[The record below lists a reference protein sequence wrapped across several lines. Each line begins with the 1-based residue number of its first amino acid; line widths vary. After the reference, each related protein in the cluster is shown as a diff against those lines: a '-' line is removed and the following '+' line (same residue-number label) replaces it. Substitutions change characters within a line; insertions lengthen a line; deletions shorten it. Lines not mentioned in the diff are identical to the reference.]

1 MAEYAKNEGVTT
13 QDDVTDGDNDD
24 FSVALKRFGYCVDAE
39 SINRNFQ
46 RDDMRFYAGSPD
58 NGWQW
63 PDRVLALRQND
74 PNGARPCL
82 TINKLPQHVHQITN
96 EQRQNR
102 ASIKVLPVDDKA
114 DPEMAEQFNGIIR
127 HIEYV
132 SDADVAYSTA
142 NERQVAHG
150 EGYWRVLTDY
160 VSDDS
165 FDQEIFIKRIRNSFT
180 VHVDPNAQEPTA
192 SDATYGFIDEVITES
207 EFKARFPDKPPISWD
222 NQGQDEWYQ
231 NWFLTGERKVRIAEY
246 FYQTP
251 ENKRI
256 WLWADGVITDTN
268 DPRPDYPGEPINF
281 RDVKAKKWKWCKLY
295 GEGILEQQDWPGSLF
310 PIVRL
315 IGNEF
320 DVDGQLLFTGL
331 VRNAKDPQRMYNYWT
346 SSEAEFGALAA
357 KAPYIGAAGQFE
369 GYEYKWD
376 QANIKN
382 FSYLEYQPVTEG
394 GQLVPPPQRIAP
406 PQASS
411 AFIQMKAAMSED
423 IKATTGQYDPS
434 LGRRVGNQSGVAI
447 RQLQSEGDVANL
459 HYADNFG
466 RAKKQTGKI
475 LIDLIPKVYDARRI
489 LRILG
494 EDGTPDQ
501 IIVDPRIPKA
511 VQPVMQQNPQT
522 GEMEEIAKLYNP
534 SVGRYDVMVELGPS
548 YTTKRQ
554 EAAEHMGDAIQAN
567 PALWNV
573 IGDLFVKN
581 QDWPGASDMAKRLRT
596 MLDPRVLQSE
606 EGNQGPS
613 PESQAAMEQAKQAML
628 LVEQKQQELQTMET
642 QLKGE
647 VAKTVAEKSKL
658 EEAKVQLNAE
668 KRILEADYA
677 RIRAELKCIE
687 NGIEMGKK
695 ELEMTQRN
703 AMPMN

>member
-1 MAEYAKNEGVTT
+1 
-13 QDDVTDGDNDD
+13 
-24 FSVALKRFGYCVDAE
+24 
-39 SINRNFQ
+39 
-46 RDDMRFYAGSPD
+46 
-58 NGWQW
+58 
-63 PDRVLALRQND
+63 
-74 PNGARPCL
+74 
-82 TINKLPQHVHQITN
+82 
-96 EQRQNR
+96 
-102 ASIKVLPVDDKA
+102 
-114 DPEMAEQFNGIIR
+114 
-127 HIEYV
+127 
-132 SDADVAYSTA
+132 
-142 NERQVAHG
+142 
-150 EGYWRVLTDY
+150 
-160 VSDDS
+160 
-165 FDQEIFIKRIRNSFT
+165 
-180 VHVDPNAQEPTA
+180 
-192 SDATYGFIDEVITES
+192 
-207 EFKARFPDKPPISWD
+207 
-222 NQGQDEWYQ
+222 
-231 NWFLTGERKVRIAEY
+231 
-246 FYQTP
+246 
-251 ENKRI
+251 
-256 WLWADGVITDTN
+256 
-268 DPRPDYPGEPINF
+268 
-281 RDVKAKKWKWCKLY
+281 
-295 GEGILEQQDWPGSLF
+295 
-310 PIVRL
+310 
-315 IGNEF
+315 
-320 DVDGQLLFTGL
+320 
-331 VRNAKDPQRMYNYWT
+331 
-346 SSEAEFGALAA
+346 
-357 KAPYIGAAGQFE
+357 
-369 GYEYKWD
+369 
-376 QANIKN
+376 
-382 FSYLEYQPVTEG
+382 
-394 GQLVPPPQRIAP
+394 
-406 PQASS
+406 
-411 AFIQMKAAMSED
+411 
-423 IKATTGQYDPS
+423 
-434 LGRRVGNQSGVAI
+434 
-447 RQLQSEGDVANL
+447 LQSEGDVANL